1 MPYGKIVKEKI
12 KNHDPKMNR
21 ILPYRKAGISMRFL
35 LLLSLLMMATKSFS
49 QITNPAI
56 PVSDLISECPD
67 TGYQMPKIFLCG
79 AGSNRQILITSSNVA
94 SVIWEKLDESSCS
107 ASSNSDCPTISN
119 TCTWTQKGTGT
130 PFTASEAGQYRVTIN
145 YVSGAP
151 NTFYFNVYKN
161 GLDIPVTKTDIYCGK
176 PGEIR
181 VAQLT
186 DYEYSIDGTNYQLSN
201 VFSIPIAGDYTV
213 KVRRVGATPSDCVF
227 EIPVAIENKA
237 LTVTP
242 VVNQSI
248 TSGQQGD
255 IKLTVNGVR
264 GQYYYKIAQGSTTIV
279 QSIPESNSEYTFPN
293 LNAGTYKWSVRTDD
307 CDWESGEVTINSV
320 SPLLITPTIQPVTCQ
335 PGSIKVVVDGGT
347 APYQYFFNGN
357 TTPTSSLISVPLA
370 GTYTVKVVDN
380 NGLTDQITV
389 IVPLQPAPVY
399 TIEKSNLNC
408 YYPNTWQIKFNVTN
422 DNGNSLRYSINNGAT
437 FSDNPVFQGLSAT
450 PAGTTFK
457 TIIEY
462 TYGGV
467 KCTKEEDVTL
477 VQPQFGL
484 SATAGVSELIG
495 CLPSPDEDKA
505 KIRITNPQGGTPPYK
520 YSFDNQATWESNT
533 FVLKPAG
540 DYIFHIK
547 DATGCISAMPKVVVE
562 NIGVPTITVTT
573 DSFNCDGTANTTINS
588 TTGTSTT
595 FSYTYSLDGGPF
607 QSTPNFSNI
616 SSGNHTIGINY
627 QPLIVPTYSNLLK
640 EDFGYG
646 PDTTSPGMS
655 VKYCFERQ
663 VIATRCKGSILIQDG
678 DYSVTSRIVSLYG
691 AWYSPID
698 HTSPTTPLGRYLAVN
713 VNATLDPKAILY
725 EKTIADI
732 IPNQPIIVEIYVA
745 NLIRKSADALPP
757 NLTIALVDAS
767 GTEISTLNTGNVPK
781 NELWNQYKKNL
792 DPGNNTSLRFI
803 VRNNNPNGGGNDL
816 AIDDISAY
824 QIPKLCAAT
833 KTINFTVPTGK
844 AFDASIIGTK
854 NSSCAGL
861 SNGEITI
868 AAQNFNSTTGYQYSK
883 DNGAT
888 WQTVMTSPFTISGL
902 GGATYTIKVRY
913 DASST
918 GVCVK
923 SFLPITLIVA
933 TPLVTSANVT
943 KSATCSRGATITA
956 NSNGGTPFYQYE
968 LWDELNTTKI
978 RPAQSGIFDNVPPGN
993 YIIRGLDA
1001 NGCGKTTPVSII
1013 VVTPPNPDPTLD
1025 SSSDL
1030 CYDAVNQAKIKINV
1044 SSGTAPFSYS
1054 LDGGASQ
1061 TSDTFPNVG
1070 AGIHTVEVT
1079 DANNCKA
1086 TTQNIEIGN
1095 ELKAAAVLTK
1105 ALDCTTKPDAVIT
1118 INLKGGV
1125 RPLRYQ
1131 VKKGTAIITSDI
1143 TIPVG
1148 DSSFVYTVS
1157 ETNAE
1162 TYSFT
1167 IIDANGCSKT
1177 TNAVVVNPKENPK
1190 ISSITEIQSIL
1201 CHGAST
1207 AAIQVNL
1214 DTSKGVGPFSYE
1226 VKDVTSLPHIGY
1238 GNQLSGLPAGNYE
1251 VTVTDSNSCTNKMS
1265 ITITEPNEIIVAYH
1279 SVDITCNKST
1289 GVSKGSVIV
1298 DSVSGGIP
1306 SYNYFVTGVNGYN
1319 EKEINSRGDTS
1330 YTFDV
1335 VDFGLYQINVVDSN
1349 GCSVLK
1355 QDVKVA
1361 SPPNDLDITVATTTL
1376 NCSTGGSAIVAVADT
1391 DNFSSA
1397 GPFYFA
1403 IYKIGLTYTV
1413 GDPAWQLGDVTKSTT
1428 FTGLLPGVK
1437 YTFVVYDTVTGCY
1450 HYKTADSAIA
1460 TNSTLEISSLTYKNI
1475 SCKGSADG
1483 KVSFTVTN
1491 YYSVA
1496 TPISYQVYNSQSLV
1510 PVSGVS
1516 GTITISPNSSVA
1528 ITDLGDL
1535 PFGNYIV
1542 LIKEEVGATNEG
1554 CSIASTTFNITE
1566 SAIDLSILPK
1576 VIKNPNC
1583 LGYGM
1588 ISVQAK
1594 DGTAPYQYQI
1604 SAVSGATSSP
1614 ISSIGLIP
1622 PPPPSPVGNWQ
1633 TSNTFTVNQ
1642 GGTYTV
1648 FVKDAYGCE
1657 KFQTIIVTKDSEPVI
1672 DLTVT
1677 DICVNEG
1684 KFEINI
1690 SETTAGIQ
1698 PYYLSVNGSVYS
1710 SVTFPHTLSNQ
1721 NSGSYIIAVKDVN
1734 GCANTQNK
1742 TIYSPLGLSSTVVKQ
1757 LTCALNDGEIQA
1769 IAVGGS
1775 GSFEYK
1781 IDSGSYFSSL
1791 IFTGLSSGAHT
1802 IYIKD
1807 TRTFCEK
1814 SILVTL
1820 EFPTAVTGL
1829 ALSQKPVTCN
1839 GGNDGSITATI
1850 VTPAPGVNDNPVY
1863 TYSLNGGTPQISN
1876 IFSGLAAGSY
1886 TVEVISG
1893 RGCVATDSI
1902 LVSEPA
1908 LILVPA
1914 PTVVEFGCNSTNNF
1928 NNASIT
1934 VSGVSGGS
1942 NTFTQY
1948 EFIKNGTPVQFG
1960 PNPTY
1965 IETDLNGGS
1974 YTINVYDDKGC
1985 FGSILA
1991 PITIQPF
1998 YILDQIIV
2006 NATNPISCVLS
2017 ETIQV
2022 SVSVIGGISTNIEY
2036 SLSPLSGSLVGTAF
2050 SPNLNGNFPGLTVGE
2065 YLITAQNTVT
2075 NCIIQKVHTV
2085 NEPNTFDLTIDSVVD
2100 VTCFG
2105 GTNGSANIILID
2117 RNLPSKAGAF
2127 SYTINDSSGNLI
2139 LTSTVTNAGPIA
2151 IPGLKADV
2159 YSITATLTTTPFCSV
2174 TKKFTISQP
2183 TSAFSLVESHSDI
2196 TCVVGNND
2204 GTITALPTGGW
2215 SDFYEFKWEKDGMMV
2230 QDWSDVYELTN
2241 LTQGIYKVH
2250 VRDAKGCEET
2260 IQVVLNNPLPITLTT
2275 ISDKYLLE
2283 CFADRNATISATN
2296 VVGGQGSNYWYS
2308 LNTIGASPSVFGPQA
2323 SNEFINLG
2331 AGTYTVTVTDNWS
2344 CTATSSLITINEPN
2358 NVVAILSLLTPPTCM
2373 NPSQLDLQINGGTSP
2388 YSISS
2393 DNTIFNPHISSPLNG
2408 ILGVNRYYIK
2418 DRNGCGSYL
2427 TNDVVVE
2434 SPKGLSVTIDTTF
2447 AKVNCYGES
2456 TASILATAQGGLA
2469 SYSYTLLDE
2478 LDNLVRPTQ
2487 FSGIFSNLPAGKYK
2501 VKATSADCVPADSG
2515 IITIQ
2520 QPAAKLIPAYSLTNA
2535 LCAGSNDGKISVV
2548 STGGTVVIKQAIS
2561 PNLSQFTESDL
2572 FENLAAGTYDVVV
2585 QDALGCFEKTTQV
2598 ITQPNPIIAST
2609 IAASIVQEFCFDDK
2623 NAQFSILLSGGTQPY
2638 SVSLDNPTGPFI
2650 TGTAAQAQF
2659 DFTGLTGG
2667 SHTVYV
2673 QDANNC
2679 ALDWTVNLDESVKLD
2694 PTTTVDYRCVSN
2706 TQHNLVTVNLDSSIT
2721 DFSLVQFTLDGGT
2734 YQQSNVFSNL
2744 TPGDHFVRVKYI
2756 NGCIKDS
2763 PVFNIKRV
2771 DPLTITLK
2779 QGGLNEIIALPNGGF
2794 GNYTF
2799 TFNGELNN
2807 NNPSYIYYKTQ
2818 DYLVTVQDANGCNAS
2833 VTQRFDYIDICVPN
2847 YFTPNGD
2854 GLNDTWAP
2862 GCTMNYKNLTFS
2874 VFDRYG
2880 REIGTYHLGESW
2892 DGKYQG
2898 VELPSG
2904 DYWYVLKWNNSKEDR
2919 EIVGHFTLYR

>member
-1 MPYGKIVKEKI
+1 
-12 KNHDPKMNR
+12 
-21 ILPYRKAGISMRFL
+21 
-35 LLLSLLMMATKSFS
+35 MMASKTFA
-49 QITNPAI
+49 QITNPAM
-56 PVSDLISECPD
+56 PEADLITTCFDDIS
-67 TGYQMPKIFLCG
+67 QMPKIFLCG
-79 AGSNRQILITSSNVA
+79 NSDTRIITTNFPA
-94 SVIWEKLDESSCS
+94 STIRWQKFNEGSCS
-107 ASSNSDCPTISN
+107 SVTDDCSDSNSPCI
-119 TCTWTQKGTGT
+119 WTTVAT
-130 PFTASEAGQYRVTIN
+130 SPNFNVTEAGHFKVIITN
-145 YVSGAP
+145 SD
-151 NTFYFNVYKN
+151 TTEKSFYFNVYQN
-161 GLDIPVTKTDIYCGK
+161 GLNIPIIKTDIYCRN

-213 KVRRVGATPSDCVF
+213 KVRRVGATISDCVF
-227 EIPVAIENKA
+227 EIPVTIVNKE
-237 LTVTP
+237 LDVVTTVTQP
-242 VVNQSI
+242 VAY
-248 TSGQQGD
+248 GD
-255 IKLTVNGVR
+255 KGTIKLTATNVR
-264 GQYYYKIAQGSTTIV
+264 EQYFYKIAQGATIITEV
-279 QSIPESNSEYTFPN
+279 GPILDSEYPFPN
-293 LNAGTYKWSVRTDD
+293 LNAGTYTWSVKTDD
-307 CDWESGEVTINSV
+307 CNWKSGDVTINSV
-320 SPLLITPTIQPVTCQ
+320 SPFQITPTIQPITCQ
-335 PGSIKVVVDGGT
+335 PGSIQVVVTGGT

-357 TTPTSSLISVPLA
+357 TTPTSNLIPVTLA
-370 GTYTVKVVDN
+370 GTYTAKVVDN

-389 IVPLQPAPVY
+389 TVPLQPAPVY

-467 KCTKEEDVTL
+467 KCTKVEDVTL

-495 CLPSPDEDKA
+495 CLPAPDEDKA
-505 KIRITNPQGGTPPYK
+505 KIRITNPQGGIPPYK

-655 VKYCFERQ
+655 AAYCFERQ
-663 VIATRCKGSILIQDG
+663 VSPVTCNVSRGWGIEINDG
-678 DYSVTSRIVSLYG
+678 EYSVTSYIKSPFGV
-691 AWYSPID
+691 AWHRPID
-698 HTSPTTPLGRYLAVN
+698 HTDPSLPKGRYLVVN
-713 VNATLDPKAILY
+713 IQGNNTRPIIY
-725 EKTIADI
+725 EKTINEI
-732 IPNQPIIVEIYVA
+732 IPNQPISVEFYATNLLRIGNTQYNSNLRVAIVNAAGVEIDFYQTGP
-745 NLIRKSADALPP
+745 IPKTETWRKY
-757 NLTIALVDAS
+757 
-767 GTEISTLNTGNVPK
+767 STQLN
-781 NELWNQYKKNL
+781 
-792 DPGNNTSLRFI
+792 PGNNTTLKFQIRSI
-803 VRNNNPNGGGNDL
+803 EQNGSGNDV

-844 AFDASIIGTK
+844 AFEASITNTK
-854 NSSCAGL
+854 NATCSGAN
-861 SNGEITI
+861 NGEITI
-868 AAQNFNSTTGYQYSK
+868 AAQNFNTVTGYQYSK

-888 WQTVMTSPFTISGL
+888 WQTIITSPFTISGL
-902 GGATYTIKVRY
+902 VVGTYAVKVRY
-913 DASST
+913 SS
-918 GVCVK
+918 GKCEK
-923 SFLPITLIVA
+923 FISSITITVP

-943 KSATCSRGATITA
+943 TLATCNRGATITA
-956 NSNGGTPFYQYE
+956 NSTGGTPFYQYE

-978 RPAQSGIFDNVPPGN
+978 RLVQNSGVFEDVPVGT
-993 YIIRGLDA
+993 YSVRGLDA
-1001 NGCGKTTPVSII
+1001 NGCGNTTPVSIT
-1013 VVTPPNPDPTLD
+1013 VVPPPIPVPSLD
-1025 SSSDL
+1025 STLDL

-1054 LDGGASQ
+1054 LNGGALQNSN
-1061 TSDTFPNVG
+1061 TFLNVG
-1070 AGIHTVEVT
+1070 PGTHIVDVV
-1079 DANNCKA
+1079 DSNNCKA

-1095 ELKAAAVLTK
+1095 ELKVTAVLTK
-1105 ALDCTTKPDAVIT
+1105 ALDCTTSPNAVIT
-1118 INLKGGV
+1118 VNLEGGA

-1131 VKKGTAIITSDI
+1131 VKQGSTILTTTDIAIPNTN
-1143 TIPVG
+1143 
-1148 DSSFVYTVS
+1148 SSFTYSVS
-1157 ETNAE
+1157 DSQIG
-1162 TYSFT
+1162 TYSFI

-1177 TNAVVVNPKENPK
+1177 TAPVTVNSKIEPV
-1190 ISSITEIQSIL
+1190 ISSITQTQSIL
-1201 CHGAST
+1201 CHGGST

-1214 DTSKGVGPFSYE
+1214 DTSKGVGPFTYS
-1226 VKDVTSLPHIGY
+1226 VKDIISFPAIIL
-1238 GNQLSGLPAGNYE
+1238 GNQLTSLAVGTYE
-1251 VTVTDSNSCTNKMS
+1251 VTVTDSNSCTAKEN
-1265 ITITEPNEIIVAYH
+1265 ITISEPLKLVVQSHA
-1279 SVDITCNKST
+1279 VPITCDINN
-1289 GVSKGSVIV
+1289 GQSKGSVVV
-1298 DSVSGGIP
+1298 DGVSGGVA
-1306 SYNYFVTGVNGYN
+1306 SYNYFVTGVNGYA
-1319 EKEINSRGDTS
+1319 NSELNTSGSTS

-1335 VDFGLYQINVVDSN
+1335 VDFGLYQINVVDTN
-1349 GCSVLK
+1349 GCSVLI
-1355 QDVKVA
+1355 QDVLVA
-1361 SPPNDLDITVATTTL
+1361 SPPTDLNIGVTT
-1376 NCSTGGSAIVAVADT
+1376 STISCLSGGTAEVQVVPTSTII
-1391 DNFSSA
+1391 
-1397 GPFYFA
+1397 GPFHFA
-1403 IYKIGLTYTV
+1403 IYTGPGMTYSS
-1413 GDPAWQLGDVTKSTT
+1413 GSIWKDESFPGSLKTT
-1428 FTGLLPGVK
+1428 FTGLIPGVK
-1437 YTFVVYDTVTGCY
+1437 YTFIVYDETTKCY
-1450 HYKTADSAIA
+1450 HYKTAESAIA
-1460 TNSTLEISSLTYKNI
+1460 TNSTLEVNNLEAKNI
-1475 SCKGSADG
+1475 SCKGRGDG
-1483 KVSFTVTN
+1483 KVSFTIRN
-1491 YYSVA
+1491 NYSVA
-1496 TPISYQVYNSQSLV
+1496 TLISYQVYNSQSLD
-1510 PVSGVS
+1510 PVTGISGS
-1516 GTITISPNSSVA
+1516 ITMSAMSSTT
-1528 ITDLGDL
+1528 ITDLGPL

-1542 LIKEEVGATNEG
+1542 LIKEGAGATNEG
-1554 CSIASTTFNITE
+1554 CSIASNTFNITE
-1566 SAIDLSILPK
+1566 SAIDLSLLPK
-1576 VIKNPNC
+1576 VIKNVNC
-1583 LGYGM
+1583 HEYGV

-1594 DGTAPYQYQI
+1594 DGTAPYQYLI
-1604 SAVSGATSSP
+1604 LAVSGATSSP
-1614 ISSIGLIP
+1614 ISSTGLIP
-1622 PPPPSPVGNWQ
+1622 PPPPSPDGVWQ
-1633 TSNTFTVNQ
+1633 LTNTFTVNQ
-1642 GGTYTV
+1642 GGSYTV

-1698 PYYLSVNGSVYS
+1698 PYYLSVNGSVFSTATLPY
-1710 SVTFPHTLSNQ
+1710 TLSNQ
-1721 NSGSYIIAVKDVN
+1721 NSGNYTIAIKDVN
-1734 GCANTQNK
+1734 GCTNTQNK
-1742 TIYSPLGLSSTVVKQ
+1742 TIYSPLGLSSTVIKQ
-1757 LTCALNDGEIQA
+1757 PTCALNDGKMDA
-1769 IAVGGS
+1769 IPVGGS

-1781 IDSGSYFSSL
+1781 IDSGSYGLSPN
-1791 IFTGLSSGAHT
+1791 FTGLSSGAHT

-1807 TRTFCEK
+1807 TRTLCEK

-1850 VTPAPGVNDNPVY
+1850 ATPAPGVNDNPVY
-1863 TYSLNGGTPQISN
+1863 TYSLNGGTPQTSN
-1876 IFSGLAAGSY
+1876 IFSGLATGSY
-1886 TVEVISG
+1886 TVKVISG
-1893 RGCVATDSI
+1893 RGCVDSKTI
-1902 LVSEPA
+1902 SVTEPA
-1908 LILVPA
+1908 VISVPA
-1914 PTVVEFGCNSTNNF
+1914 PTVVEFGCNSTNNL

-1934 VSGVSGGS
+1934 ISGVSGGS

-1948 EFIKNGTPVQFG
+1948 EFIKNGTRVQFG

-1965 IETDLNGGS
+1965 IETDLNGGT
-1974 YTINVYDDKGC
+1974 YDIKVYDDKGC
-1985 FGSILA
+1985 SGSTLA
-1991 PITIQPF
+1991 TIQPF
-1998 YILDQIIV
+1998 YILDKIIV
-2006 NATNPISCVLS
+2006 NALNTISCAASEAIQISVLG
-2017 ETIQV
+2017 
-2022 SVSVIGGISTNIEY
+2022 IGGTPTNIEY
-2036 SLSPLSGSLVGTAF
+2036 SLSAVSGSLVGNSF
-2050 SPNLNGNFPGLTVGE
+2050 SSNPTGIFSGLTVGE
-2065 YLITAQNTVT
+2065 YLITAKNTVT
-2075 NCIIQKVHTV
+2075 SCTIQDVYTV
-2085 NEPNTFDLTIDSVVD
+2085 NEPNTFNLTIDSVVD

-2105 GTNGSANIILID
+2105 GTNGSANITLID
-2117 RNLPSKAGAF
+2117 RNTPSKAGAF

-2183 TSAFSLVESHSDI
+2183 TSALSLAESHSDI

-2283 CFADRNATISATN
+2283 CFADRNATITATN
-2296 VVGGQGSNYWYS
+2296 VVGGQGNNYWYS
-2308 LNTIGASPSVFGPQA
+2308 LNTIGASPSIFGPQA
-2323 SNEFINLG
+2323 SNEFKNLG

-2358 NVVAILSLLTPPTCM
+2358 NVVATLSLLTPPTCTIDA
-2373 NPSQLDLQINGGTSP
+2373 QLKLQITGGTSP
-2388 YSISS
+2388 YTFSA
-2393 DNTIFNPHISSPLNG
+2393 DNIVFSPYSSSPLIGNP
-2408 ILGVNRYYIK
+2408 GVNRYYIK
-2418 DRNGCGSYL
+2418 DSNGCGSYVS
-2427 TNDVVVE
+2427 NDVVVE

-2447 AKVNCYGES
+2447 AKVNCFGES
-2456 TASILATAQGGLA
+2456 TASIVATAQGGLGN
-2469 SYSYTLLDE
+2469 YSYTLLDE
-2478 LDNLVRPTQ
+2478 LDNPLRPAQ
-2487 FSGIFSNLPAGKYK
+2487 LSGTFSNLPAGKYK
-2501 VKATSADCVPADSG
+2501 VKVTSADCIPADSG
-2515 IITIQ
+2515 VITIQ

-2535 LCAGSNDGKISVV
+2535 LCAGSNDGTITVV
-2548 STGGTVVIKQAIS
+2548 SSGGTVVIKQAIS

-2585 QDALGCFEKTTQV
+2585 QDALGCYEKTTQV
-2598 ITQPNPIIAST
+2598 ITQPNPIIASN
-2609 IAASIVQEFCFDDK
+2609 IAASIVQEICFDDK
-2623 NAQFSILLSGGTQPY
+2623 NAAFSIDVSGGTKPY
-2638 SVSLDNPTGPFI
+2638 NVSLDNPSGPFT
-2650 TGTAAQAQF
+2650 TGTAFQTQF

-2679 ALDWTVNLDESVKLD
+2679 TFDWTVNLDESVKLD

-2706 TQHNLVTVNLDSSIT
+2706 AQHNLVTVNLDPSIT
-2721 DFSLVQFTLDGGT
+2721 DFSLVQFSLDGGT
-2734 YQQSNVFSNL
+2734 YQPTNLFSNL
-2744 TPGDHFVRVKYI
+2744 TPGDHFIRVKHN
-2756 NGCIKDS
+2756 NGCIKDT
-2763 PVFNIKRV
+2763 PIFNILKI
-2771 DPLTITLK
+2771 DPLILSLK
-2779 QGGLNEIIALPNGGF
+2779 EGGLNEIIAVAADGG
-2794 GNYTF
+2794 GNYKYTF
-2799 TFNGELNN
+2799 DGEFTGSS
-2807 NNPSYIYYKTQ
+2807 PSYIYYKTQ
-2818 DYLVTVQDANGCNAS
+2818 DYLVTVQDANGCTAS
-2833 VTQRFDYIDICVPN
+2833 VTQLFNYIDICPPN

-2862 GCTMNYKNLTFS
+2862 GCTINYKNLIFS
-2874 VFDRYG
+2874 VLDRYG
-2880 REIGTYHLGESW
+2880 RELGTYHLGESW

-2904 DYWYVLKWNNSKEDR
+2904 DYWYVLKLNNSKDDR
-2919 EIVGHFTLYR
+2919 EFVGHFTLYR